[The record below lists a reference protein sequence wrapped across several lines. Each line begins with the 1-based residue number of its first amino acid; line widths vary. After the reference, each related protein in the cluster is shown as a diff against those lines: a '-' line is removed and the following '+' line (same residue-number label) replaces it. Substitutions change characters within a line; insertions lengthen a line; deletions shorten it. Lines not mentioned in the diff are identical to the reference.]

1 MDKICGLWYNIIKI
15 KERSRYD
22 KSRNR
27 KTHFADI
34 QWQMYDFY
42 GIDSLPAADSNCASH
57 EGLLKEMDAWMAD
70 QLRKSSLF
78 EMISRD
84 IIEMVDE
91 EFNAHEIA
99 GICYKMQ
106 MPRKMQVLR

>member
-1 MDKICGLWYNIIKI
+1 MTNREIA
-15 KERSRYD
+15 ERI
-22 KSRNR
+22 
-27 KTHFADI
+27 ADI

-42 GIDSLPAADSNCASH
+42 GIDSLPAADSNCANH
-57 EGLLKEMDAWMAD
+57 EGLLKEVDAWMAD
-70 QLRKSSLF
+70 QLRKSSFF

-99 GICYKMQ
+99 YVCY
-106 MPRKMQVLR
+106 RMQVLR

>member
-1 MDKICGLWYNIIKI
+1 MTNREIA
-15 KERSRYD
+15 ERI
-22 KSRNR
+22 
-27 KTHFADI
+27 ADI

-42 GIDSLPAADSNCASH
+42 GIDSLPVADSNCAKR

-70 QLRKSSLF
+70 QLRKSSFF

-84 IIEMVDE
+84 IIEMVDK

-99 GICYKMQ
+99 YVCY
-106 MPRKMQVLR
+106 RMQVLR